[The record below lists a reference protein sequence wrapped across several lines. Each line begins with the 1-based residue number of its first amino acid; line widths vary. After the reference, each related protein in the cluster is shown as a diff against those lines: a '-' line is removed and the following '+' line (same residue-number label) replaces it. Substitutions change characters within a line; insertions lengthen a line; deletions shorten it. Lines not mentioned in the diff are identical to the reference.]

1 MKSDTTHTFDISGI
15 PNLSFSC
22 FDSLDYCQVE
32 WDQAAFNGP
41 NVLSETPFLNAVSNN
56 FQNDMRQFYTIFY
69 YDGVVAGRAMFQGGL
84 WEANSSYQ
92 DEDQAQSS
100 FSVKNWFAKKV
111 KFIGIL
117 CGNVLLTG
125 EYGFDFDFT
134 KIDKSKVPKIIG
146 KAAAAV
152 KEVFYKDTKYSSAVI
167 GKDMDVTQELNKDW
181 ISQGYHLF
189 SVQPNMI
196 LDMHEDWNSFD
207 DYLGSMTSKYRVRA
221 KRAYKKSKDIVFRE
235 FDEAE
240 IEKHLDQI
248 YKYFLGVQEYAG
260 FNLVYLKPEYF
271 LALKRQLGEK
281 YKLFGY
287 FFEGRLVGFNTVI
300 INHDELEAHFLGFD
314 KEINV
319 KHQLYLT
326 MLYDKVKKAIKLGSK
341 RIVFARTA
349 MEIKSSVGATPKEL
363 CIYLRHENRMLNK
376 VVSPIISVLN
386 PEEKWVQRHP
396 FKGGGGV

>member
-1 MKSDTTHTFDISGI
+1 MESDTSRTFNLSDIPS
-15 PNLSFSC
+15 LSFSC
-22 FDSLDYCQVE
+22 YDNIADCQTL
-32 WDQAAFNGP
+32 WNQAAFNGP
-41 NVLSETPFLNAVSNN
+41 NVLSEAPFLNAVSEN
-56 FQNDMRQFYTIFY
+56 FKNDMRQFYTIFY
-69 YDGVVAGRAMFQGGL
+69 VDGVVAGRAMFQGGL
-84 WEANSSYQ
+84 WEADSSYQ

-134 KIDKSKVPKIIG
+134 KIEKSKVPKIIG
-146 KAAAAV
+146 KVAAAV
-152 KEVFYKDTKYSSAVI
+152 KEVFYQDTKYSAAVI

-181 ISQGYHLF
+181 ISQGYHHF

-196 LDMHEDWNSFD
+196 LDIHDDWKSFD

-221 KRAYKKSKDIVFRE
+221 KRAYKKSKDISFRE

-248 YKYFLGVQEYAG
+248 YNYFLSVQKNAG
-260 FNLVYLKPEYF
+260 FNLVYLKPNYF
-271 LALKRQLGEK
+271 LALKQHLGDR

-287 FFEGRLVGFNTVI
+287 FLEGRFVGFNTVI
-300 INHDELEAHFLGFD
+300 INNDELEAHFLGFD
-314 KEINV
+314 KDVNIN
-319 KHQLYLT
+319 HQLYLT
-326 MLYDKVKKAIKLGSK
+326 MLYDKVKKAIQQGSK
-341 RIVFARTA
+341 KIVFARTA

-396 FKGGGGV
+396 FKEKG